1 MKKNQTIKKYDIR
14 FNPMHDDIAD
24 SLLKVIQINPVIRK
38 IEFSSNVSYP
48 IRDQLDTILR
58 KRNKLGKGKG
68 KGKGKSPSK
77 RPKN

>member
-48 IRDQLDTILR
+48 IRD
-58 KRNKLGKGKG
+58 
-68 KGKGKSPSK
+68 
-77 RPKN
+77 